1 MKEYDDGFGGR
12 VYNHNSGEVVDP
24 LSGVVE
30 EEHLLESKPGIRA
43 SDYAEWESKKSHEVL
58 LTDADRRLWAPI
70 WSVGEKVG
78 APAWLRQE
86 VFWFY
91 KKAKAL
97 KTRPEFKGC
106 GLYVTDD
113 RCILAVY
120 YVVAKKRGLFNLAE
134 EIALMP
140 CGDSGEPCY
149 INRKKGDRKFK
160 KYLKIALRY
169 ASFIYP
175 NNVRNPTATLNM
187 VATQVPLPEA
197 VFRRAREHLLKLGHV
212 LGGRRMGTVA
222 AASLG
227 LALEEIFPSNW
238 RQYFKVVCRCLN
250 VSELSVKDL
259 MDKIKKQHII

>member
-1 MKEYDDGFGGR
+1 MDDYGR
-12 VYNHNSGEVVDP
+12 SHGRNVYNYKNAEVVDS

-58 LTDADRRLWAPI
+58 ISDADKRFWAPI
-70 WSVGEKVG
+70 WVVGEKVG

-106 GLYVTDD
+106 GLYITDE

-120 YVVAKKRGLFNLAE
+120 YVVAKKRGLFSLAE

-175 NNVRNPTATLNM
+175 NNVRDPTATLNM

-212 LGGRRMGTVA
+212 LGGRRVGTVA

-250 VSELSVKDL
+250 VSELSVKSL
-259 MDKIKKQHII
+259 MDKIKKQSPP

>member
-30 EEHLLESKPGIRA
+30 EDRFFESKPSIRA

-120 YVVAKKRGLFNLAE
+120 YVVAKKRGLFNLVE
-134 EIALMP
+134 QIAYMP
-140 CGDSGEPCY
+140 CGSDGEPCY

-175 NNVRNPTATLNM
+175 NTGRDPIHVLNK
-187 VATQVPLPEA
+187 VASEIPMPEA
-197 VFRRAREHLLKLGHV
+197 VIRRAAEIVAKLYPLLS
-212 LGGRRMGTVA
+212 GRRLTTIVVA
-222 AASLG
+222 ALG
-227 LALEEIFPSNW
+227 IALEEAFPSSW
-238 RQYFKVVCRCLN
+238 MRIFSLVCKALN
-250 VSELSVKDL
+250 VSEISVRSLINKVKES
-259 MDKIKKQHII
+259 KIV